1 MMLKRRLYLSL
12 PLCPS
17 YLGGSLLLLIAM
29 VAGGCSGGGQP
40 SGRPDLDATP
50 EADRRAAA
58 TKADLYDFCAKV
70 KKRGGNAA
78 KQDLPD
84 LLASMEAH
92 EKLKLGAH
100 QETYKQI
107 VEKLKTLQG
116 LISGSPAKPALDAAV
131 EELKK
136 VADKLPGNANPN
148 PQVE

>member
-1 MMLKRRLYLSL
+1 MMLNGRSILSLL
-12 PLCPS
+12 PLC
-17 YLGGSLLLLIAM
+17 LRGSFLLVAILA
-29 VAGGCSGGGQP
+29 AGGCGGGGQP

-50 EADRRAAA
+50 EAERRAAA

-70 KKRGGNAA
+70 KKRGANAA
-78 KQDLPD
+78 KQELPD
-84 LLASMEAH
+84 FLASMEAH

-107 VEKLKTLQG
+107 VEKLKALQG
-116 LISGSPAKPALDAAV
+116 LIGGSPAKPALDAAI

-136 VADKLPGNANPN
+136 IADKLPGNANPN